1 VLVSG
6 VHHVSL
12 MVDDVPAARSFY
24 VDVLGQRERAAR
36 PAVAVG
42 GAGLDAGG
50 QQVHLV
56 EGPVPDDRGQHV
68 ALHVADLDGAVA
80 ELRDRGIKVSD
91 PSPVGT
97 SRQSFLRDPC
107 GNRVELHEP
116 G

>member
-24 VDVLGQRERAAR
+24 VDVLGLHERADR
-36 PAVAVG
+36 PDFAFG
-42 GAGLDAGG
+42 GAWLDAGS

-56 EGPVPDDRGQHV
+56 EGEVPDDRGQHV
-68 ALHVADLDGAVA
+68 ALHVADLDAAVA
-80 ELRDRGIKVSD
+80 ELRARGLKVSD

-107 GNRVELHEP
+107 GNRVELHQP